1 MRVAKPVL
9 LLAPALL
16 VLAACSSTAAVPK
29 ADVEQEASAQLEAA
43 VGVAPDTLTCPG
55 DLAAEIGTIMRCELT
70 AGDAAYGVTITVT
83 SVDNDVAS
91 FDVVVDDVPS

>member
-1 MRVAKPVL
+1 MRIMKPVL

-16 VLAACSSTAAVPK
+16 IVAGCSSTTSVPK
-29 ADVEQEASAQLEAA
+29 AEVEQEASAQLEAA

-55 DLAAEIGTIMRCELT
+55 DLVAEVGTIMRCELG
-70 AGDAAYGVTITVT
+70 AGGVSYGVTITVT